1 MNHDNMKANRPRDFA
16 QGGAAGASAANPPHR
31 AQPMQPVAVP
41 RNWARLILTMGAP
54 GVLLFILLGVTQ
66 LVLPYDWK
74 PSVLVGK
81 AIATYEVT
89 ILRGTVMDRSQ
100 AEQQISEA
108 RAEGERAAELAFQEK
123 LKEVE
128 LAYNVELQETQAR
141 LQSGVE
147 AYKSLYDRANM
158 IQQAVYQMEGT
169 MLQFRQQAI
178 RDTQSGNAFIANA
191 ADIGCIFLPEFCQI
205 GNHIRSDMADQLTQA
220 GRQGAGSLSR
230 DLLQGLPDPAQFQG
244 QLLTPSEQQER

>member
-1 MNHDNMKANRPRDFA
+1 MTHDNIKAYRPRDFA
-16 QGGAAGASAANPPHR
+16 QAPAGGGSTAGPPHR

-100 AEQQISEA
+100 AEQQIAEA

-191 ADIGCIFLPEFCQI
+191 ADIGCIFMPEFCQV
-205 GNHIRSDMADQLTQA
+205 GNHIRSDMADQLNDA
-220 GRQGAGSLSR
+220 GRRGAGSLSR
-230 DLLQGLPDPAQFQG
+230 DYLRGLPDPAQFQG
-244 QLLTPSEQQER
+244 QLLTPLEQQER